1 MSVIQLVRCEL
12 YDECK
17 HEFTATFRGLLAMPD
32 DWLMLTQGAPQ
43 AHTGMH
49 FCSTFCLLRWY
60 AMRGEVIPVS
70 HVQPEPQEQ
79 LPCKARRFL
88 LYDGETA
95 DITEGVQWENGH
107 VSLADSGTF
116 CSWERMKEG
125 RDGSGIQWIDQEV
138 SE

>member
-1 MSVIQLVRCEL
+1 MSFLHLVRCEIC
-12 YDECK
+12 DK
-17 HEFTATFRGLLAMPD
+17 TAQGVTSPD
-32 DWLMLTQGAPQ
+32 DWYTLSKGDETWHFHDEACLAIWRLTKLSVMPA
-43 AHTGMH
+43 
-49 FCSTFCLLRWY
+49 
-60 AMRGEVIPVS
+60 
-70 HVQPEPQEQ
+70 QPEPQEQ

-138 SE
+138 AE